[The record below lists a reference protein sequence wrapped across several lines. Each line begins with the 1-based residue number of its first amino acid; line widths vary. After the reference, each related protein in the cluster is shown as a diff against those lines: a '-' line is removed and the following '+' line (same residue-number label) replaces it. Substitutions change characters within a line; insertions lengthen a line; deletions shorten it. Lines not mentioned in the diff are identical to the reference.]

1 MNNSDGARLTGKVAI
16 ITGGARGQGE
26 AEARLFA
33 SHGAQVVVTDV
44 LAEQGQAVA
53 ESLGDQAIFVQHDV
67 SSEEGWANVIE
78 QTLHRFGRV
87 DVLINNAAISKP
99 LKLEDTTT
107 ATYRQI
113 IDINQVGVFLGMR
126 AVLQPMKQAG
136 GGVIINVASVAGLQ
150 GTSTLFAYTASKW
163 AVRGMSKS
171 AALEL
176 ARYNIR
182 VNVINPGVIDTLIN
196 HDNPDKMNQV
206 LVQTTPLRR
215 MGDPIE
221 IAEAALFI
229 ASDAARFATGADF
242 TIDGGMSI

>member
-33 SHGAQVVVTDV
+33 SHGAQEVVTDV

-182 VNVINPGVIDTLIN
+182 VNVINPGVIDTPIN

>member
-67 SSEEGWANVIE
+67 SSEEGWADVIDH
-78 QTLHRFGRV
+78 TLHRFGRV

-182 VNVINPGVIDTLIN
+182 VNVINPGVIDTPIN
-196 HDNPDKMNQV
+196 HDNPEKMNQV

>member
-67 SSEEGWANVIE
+67 SSEEGWADVIDH
-78 QTLHRFGRV
+78 TLHRFGRV

>member
-182 VNVINPGVIDTLIN
+182 VNVINPGVIDTPIN

>member
-1 MNNSDGARLTGKVAI
+1 MNDSDGARLTGKVAI

-67 SSEEGWANVIE
+67 SSEEGWADVIDH
-78 QTLHRFGRV
+78 TLHRFGRV

-182 VNVINPGVIDTLIN
+182 VNVINPGVIDTPIN